1 MKGRFMTT
9 EVVGNAQ
16 VFVVIREI
24 ETGKEYGLRIE
35 VSDPLMFIS
44 STQVDNPYF
53 SLEGVEI
60 SNETIELEEMRKRL
74 HC

>member
-1 MKGRFMTT
+1 MTT

-35 VSDPLMFIS
+35 VSNPLIFVS
-44 STQVDNPYF
+44 SFESVNPYF

-60 SNETIELEEMRKRL
+60 LNETIELEEMRKKL
-74 HC
+74 NC

>member
-1 MKGRFMTT
+1 MTT

-35 VSDPLMFIS
+35 VSNPLMFVS
-44 STQVDNPYF
+44 SGEIAIPYF
-53 SLEGVEI
+53 SLEGVEVL
-60 SNETIELEEMRKRL
+60 NETIELEEMRKKL
-74 HC
+74 NC

>member
-1 MKGRFMTT
+1 MTT

-35 VSDPLMFIS
+35 VSNPLMFVS
-44 STQVDNPYF
+44 SCEIAMPYF
-53 SLEGVEI
+53 SLEGVEVI
-60 SNETIELEEMRKRL
+60 NETIELEEMRKRL
-74 HC
+74 SC

>member
-1 MKGRFMTT
+1 MMT

-44 STQVDNPYF
+44 SSQVINPYF

-60 SNETIELEEMRKRL
+60 SNETIELEEMRKKL
-74 HC
+74 NC